1 MMKHIYTSLDIG
13 SDTIKIAVCE
23 LYQNKLN
30 LLAASSFKSKGIKK
44 GLITDVE
51 LATECIKKA
60 FNEVE
65 EMLGIRIRKVIASV
79 PSFNAE
85 YSIIKGN
92 VRINSEDGI
101 VKSNDIIK
109 ALEVAAKTQ
118 SYTLREMVTILPIDY
133 TVDNEAFIKDPKGMK
148 CSNLGCRAVMVTAPK
163 KNVYSVV
170 SLLENIGIEVVDI
183 TLNNIGEIYSFNNKN
198 FEDKIGAIVNIGSE
212 ITDVSLYNKSILV
225 KSSIVNMGGKNID
238 NDISYMYKVDI
249 PTAKRLKLKFAL
261 AHKKNASVNDI
272 IEVKSAYDAN
282 LKINQF
288 ELSEVVMS
296 RLEEILN
303 ESKKEI
309 NLLTSRK
316 IDYII
321 ITGGTSNM
329 PGFEYIVRDV
339 FGEGANIGNVKM
351 LGIRDNIYS
360 SCIGNIVYFI
370 SKLKL
375 KEQDYSMVSDNEVY
389 QMISTNARNLSTS
402 DSMLGKLFG
411 FFFSE

>member
-13 SDTIKIAVCE
+13 SDTIKIVVCE
-23 LYQNKLN
+23 LHQNKLN

-51 LATECIKKA
+51 LATESVKGA
-60 FNEVE
+60 LLEVE
-65 EMLGIRIRKVIASV
+65 EMLGIKIKKVITSV

-92 VRINSEDGI
+92 VRIINEEGI
-101 VKSNDIIK
+101 VTSNDIIK
-109 ALEVAAKTQ
+109 SLEIAAKTQ
-118 SYTLREMVTILPIDY
+118 AYSLREMVTILPIDY
-133 TVDNEAFIKDPKGMK
+133 TVDDKAFIKDPKGMK
-148 CSNLGCRAVMVTAPK
+148 CSNLGCRAVLVTTPK
-163 KNVYSVV
+163 KNVYSVIG
-170 SLLENIGIEVVDI
+170 LLESIGVEVVDI
-183 TLNNIGEIYSFNNKN
+183 TLNNIGDLHSFNNKA
-198 FEDKIGAIVNIGSE
+198 FEDKIGAIINIGSE
-212 ITDVSLYNKSILV
+212 VTDVSLYNKSILV

-249 PTAKRLKLKFAL
+249 PTAKNLKLKFAL
-261 AHKKNASVNDI
+261 AHKKNASANDI

-296 RLEEILN
+296 RLEELLN
-303 ESKKEI
+303 EAKKEI

-329 PGFEYIVRDV
+329 PGIEYVVRDV
-339 FGEGANIGNVKM
+339 FGDNANIGNVKM

-360 SCIGNIVYFI
+360 SCIGNIVHFI

-375 KEQDYSMVSDNEVY
+375 KEQDYSMISDNEVY
-389 QMISTNARNLSTS
+389 QMTAVNSRKLSAS
-402 DSMLGKLFG
+402 DSTLGKIFG

>member
-1 MMKHIYTSLDIG
+1 MKHIYTSLDIG
-13 SDTIKIAVCE
+13 SDTIKVVVCE

-51 LATECIKKA
+51 LATESIKGA
-60 FNEVE
+60 LNEVE
-65 EMLGIRIRKVIASV
+65 DMLGIRIRKVIASI

-85 YSIIKGN
+85 YTIIKGN
-92 VRINSEDGI
+92 VRIANGEGI
-101 VKSNDIIK
+101 VTSNDVIK
-109 ALEVAAKTQ
+109 SLEYAAKSV
-118 SYTLREMVTILPIDY
+118 SYSLREMVTILPIDY
-133 TVDNEAFIKDPKGMK
+133 TVDDKAFIKNPKCMK
-148 CSNLGCRAVMVTAPK
+148 CSNLGCRCVLVTTPK
-163 KNVYSVV
+163 KNVYSVI

-183 TLNNIGEIYSFNNKN
+183 TLNNIGDIYAFNNKS
-198 FEDKIGAIVNIGSE
+198 FEEQIGAIINIGSD
-212 ITDVSLYNKSILV
+212 ITDVSLYNKGILV

-249 PTAKRLKLKFAL
+249 PTARSMKLKFAL

-272 IEVKSAYDAN
+272 IEVKSSYDSN

-303 ESKKEI
+303 ETKKEI

-329 PGFEYIVRDV
+329 PGIEYVVRDV
-339 FGEGANIGNVKM
+339 FGENANIGNIKM
-351 LGIRDNIYS
+351 LGIRDNMYS
-360 SCIGNIVYFI
+360 SCIGNIVHFI

-375 KEQDYSMVSDNEVY
+375 KEQNYTMISDNEVY
-389 QMISTNARNLSTS
+389 DMTSVNSRKLNTS
-402 DSMLGKLFG
+402 DSMLGKIFG
-411 FFFSE
+411 FFFNE

>member
-13 SDTIKIAVCE
+13 SDTIKIVVCE

-51 LATECIKKA
+51 LATECIKGA
-60 FNEVE
+60 FDEVE
-65 EMLGIRIRKVIASV
+65 EMLGIKIKRVIASI

-85 YSIIKGN
+85 YTIIKSN
-92 VRINSEDGI
+92 IKVTNEDGL
-101 VKSNDIIK
+101 VTSNDIIK
-109 ALEVAAKTQ
+109 SLEVAAKTQ

-133 TVDNEAFIKDPKGMK
+133 TVDDKAFIKDPKDMK
-148 CSNLGCRAVMVTAPK
+148 CSSLGCRAVLVTAPK
-163 KNVYSVV
+163 KNVYSVIG
-170 SLLENIGIEVVDI
+170 LLESIGIEVVDI
-183 TLNNIGEIYSFNNKN
+183 TLNNIGDLYSFNNKT
-198 FEDKIGAIVNIGSE
+198 FEEKIVAIVNIGSE

-249 PTAKRLKLKFAL
+249 PTARNLKLKFAL

-272 IEVKSAYDAN
+272 VEVKSAYEAN

-296 RLEEILN
+296 RLEEILH
-303 ESKKEI
+303 EAKKEI

-329 PGFEYIVRDV
+329 PGFEYVVRDV
-339 FGEGANIGNVKM
+339 FGENANIGNVRM

-375 KEQDYSMVSDNEVY
+375 KEKDYSMINDDEVY
-389 QMISTNARNLSTS
+389 QMTSVNSRNLSTS

-411 FFFSE
+411 YFFSE